1 MIRQF
6 KEVALGCMV
15 FFPVLLH
22 AQLTEIQRSPEAE
35 FQKGIFYIQQE
46 MYGAARDVFTRLLAE
61 STHLTADQKL
71 NAEYYRA
78 IAAVQMLH
86 PDGEYLLEKFI
97 ADYETSA
104 KANEAKLYMADF
116 LFKNRQFKR
125 AIKYYSQADW
135 TLLNTAEKAKI
146 HFQYG
151 YSLFSQDEY
160 EEAEK
165 HFMAIKDGKTQYAAP
180 ALYYYSYICYLKERY
195 DIALVNFE
203 KLRSDKN
210 FGGIV
215 PYYLAHIYYKKGDY
229 TKLIEVGKEILEADE
244 PARASEIA
252 KLIADAYYRQQDYKN
267 ALVYFTKF
275 LEKGGKPSQTDYYE
289 IGYTYYQLKKY
300 QEAVKFFNKITNAR
314 EEIAQN
320 AYYMLGDCYLKL
332 NMTREAAGAF
342 KAASMISINK
352 EIQED
357 AFYNFVKI
365 NYSETSPFQNPIESA
380 EEFLKLFPNSRHTKE
395 INRLLASL
403 YANSSDYKRAAVAIE
418 RVGLDSP
425 EMQEAYQRVQYFLGV
440 RSYTD
445 RQYAEAINHFK
456 NSLKH
461 QINPRITALAYYWM
475 GETYYQLMEYDAA
488 LNAFSL
494 FAATPQATLLPE
506 FPNHYYNKAYCY
518 LKKQQFLQAATE
530 FRKFLA
536 EKNITTARRRDALLR
551 TADAYMMVNQFELAQ
566 DFYARAE
573 AAGADGDYARFQRSL
588 ALGLLNKHEE
598 KIGVLRKLIESANSD
613 NTRAAARMEM
623 GNTWMM
629 MDKYAEAVQAYEDF
643 IKNHP
648 SHPHVRRALMSKAL
662 ALKNAKKYDDALSVL
677 KNLVAKYPESPEAAE
692 AIAFA
697 RIIYAETNRMG
708 EYVDWVDRNK
718 LGKISR
724 GQLDSALYNSAYEL
738 YGLQK
743 WGEAI
748 QAFEEYLMRFP
759 EGIFVQRAENYMA
772 DSYWR
777 ISKRTEAVAIYEKI
791 ANRPSHAFYE
801 IANLRT
807 AAYHFEKKEWAKAK
821 LYYKQLYE
829 WPSVR
834 ETNKIQ
840 AENQLM
846 RIAFQLGD
854 WAECR
859 TVAERVLQRREIDQ
873 ALSQEATFYRAIA
886 LYNLQQTELAVADLE
901 LLSKTGSGTYRAES
915 MYHLALYHYQNQRFT
930 EAKKLVYDL
939 VEAFPENTLL
949 RDKALILLA
958 RCFIG
963 EKDFF
968 QADFSLDFVIKS
980 NSSPQ
985 LVEEARAL
993 KDEIK
998 SFVQK
1003 K

>member
-1 MIRQF
+1 MTRNIR
-6 KEVALGCMV
+6 KTALGLLVV
-15 FFPVLLH
+15 FPALLH

-35 FQKGIFYIQQE
+35 FQTGIFYIQQE
-46 MYGAARDVFTRLLAE
+46 MYGAARDVFTRLLADNA
-61 STHLTADQKL
+61 HLTADQRL

-78 IAAVQMLH
+78 LAAVQMLH

-97 ADYETSA
+97 AEHETSA

-125 AIKYYSQADW
+125 AIKYYRQADW
-135 TLLNTAEKAKI
+135 TLMNTTEKAKI
-146 HFQYG
+146 QFQYG
-151 YSLFSQDEY
+151 YCLFSQDEF

-165 HFMAIKDGKTQYAAP
+165 QFMAIKDGKTQYAAP
-180 ALYYYSYICYLKERY
+180 SLYYYSYICYLNERY

-229 TKLIEVGKEILEADE
+229 VKLIEVGKEILEGDE

-252 KLIADAYYRQQDYKN
+252 KLIADAYYRRQDYKN
-267 ALVYFTKF
+267 ALIYYTIF

-300 QEAVKFFNKITNAR
+300 QDAIQFFNKITNAR

-342 KAASMISINK
+342 KAASMLTKNTD
-352 EIQED
+352 IQED

-365 NYSETSPFQNPIESA
+365 NYIETSPFQNPIEAA
-380 EEFLKLFPNSRHTKE
+380 EEFLKKFPNSRHSKE

-403 YANSSDYKRAAVAIE
+403 YANSSDYARAAAAIE

-440 RSYTD
+440 RSYTS
-445 RQYAEAINHFK
+445 RQYAQAIGHFK
-456 NSLKH
+456 NSLNH

-475 GETYYQLMEYDAA
+475 GETYYQLLEYDAA
-488 LNAFSL
+488 LNAFSK
-494 FAATPQATLLPE
+494 FAATPQASLLQE

-518 LKKQQFLQAATE
+518 LKKQQFSQAATE
-530 FRKFLA
+530 FRKFLS
-536 EKNITTARRRDALLR
+536 EKNITAARRRDALLR
-551 TADAYMMVNQFELAQ
+551 TADAYMMINQFDLAQ

-573 AAGADGDYARFQRSL
+573 AAGADADYTRFQRSL
-588 ALGLLNKHEE
+588 ALGLLNKNEE
-598 KIGVLRKLIESANSD
+598 KISVLRKLIESGATD
-613 NTRAAARMEM
+613 NTRAAARMEL

-629 MDKYAEAVQAYEDF
+629 MDKYTEAVQAYDDF
-643 IKNHP
+643 VRNHP
-648 SHPHVRRALMSKAL
+648 SHPQVRRAQMSKAL
-662 ALKNAKKYDDALSVL
+662 ALKNARKFDDALAVL
-677 KNLVAKYPESPEAAE
+677 KNLVARYPESPEAAE

-718 LGKISR
+718 LGNISR
-724 GQLDSALYNSAYEL
+724 GQLDSSLYNSAYEL

-743 WGEAI
+743 WNEATR
-748 QAFEEYLMRFP
+748 AFEEYLQRFP

-777 ISKRTEAVAIYEKI
+777 LSKRAEAVTIYEKI
-791 ANRPSHAFYE
+791 AQRPSHAFYE
-801 IANLRT
+801 IANLRI
-807 AAYHFEKKEWAKAK
+807 ASYYYELKDWAKAK
-821 LYYKQLYE
+821 RHYTQLYE

-834 ETNKIQ
+834 ENNKIQ

-846 RIAFQLGD
+846 RITYQLGD
-854 WAECR
+854 WAQCR
-859 TVAERVLQRREIDQ
+859 DLAERVLQRREIDQ
-873 ALSQEATFYRAIA
+873 ALSQEATYYRAIS
-886 LYNLQQTELAVADLE
+886 LYNLQQTELAIADLE
-901 LLSKTGSGTYRAES
+901 MLSKSGSGVYRAES
-915 MYHLALYHYQNQRFT
+915 MYHLALYHYQNQKFS
-930 EAKKLVYDL
+930 EAKKLIYDL
-939 VEAFPENTLL
+939 VETFPENIQL

-980 NSSPQ
+980 NSSSQ
-985 LVEEARAL
+985 LVEEARSL
-993 KDEIK
+993 KNEIK
-998 SFVQK
+998 SYIQK